1 MLNPIR
7 IHWRVLCILY
17 GSLLASIAFAVGHH
31 LYYQSLADTPVSTA
45 NDLTFGTWTGVPS
58 QKLNTAIGTTFASL
72 FRTSLSITVTTA
84 YLQIVWSVLKAGS
97 TRLNVV
103 DAISG
108 ILANPLGF
116 FNRGAWKKS
125 VVLLILATTIWL
137 LPIAPII
144 TPATLTVQTNS
155 QVSYGLTNVSAVDF
169 NSLNFASVVANSQG
183 ACGYLYRR
191 PQFEVMKIVAAAA
204 GQDDVLPFAAP
215 GNQPNASYVQQFAG
229 PALQCDDV
237 IEPLRGEILSNVNI
251 STFSE
256 YTSYGYLSWT
266 PSDENSMPF
275 VLENVTNN
283 GESYSEYQ
291 LQSYALGPG
300 RGSTTPLSLFVATF
314 PNMQNP
320 YTAGSLFSDYDY
332 VGNATIVKCQLM
344 NATYSS
350 SFNWTNG
357 IRDLNVTVSPSSNGV
372 VYGEGVDCDR
382 FLFTQQVS
390 VPNAFQN
397 ASDDLSDYNNTIIQN
412 FAYQSVMHAFGSI
425 VTGSINYPRFPNGLV
440 VATNVMNTVLG
451 ATRELFQLQN
461 STASQMKGLASLGRE
476 VWPGISVDSVPD
488 NSLDLRST
496 LEQLFQNVTMS
507 LMSSKLLQLVICGTA
522 RRRESVADHI
532 FRPDPATPYY
542 PPPVNVTSITYQNL
556 YAYSAMMLWLSYG
569 VALFLA
575 TITVVVGSMAIFS
588 SGFSYSSTFSTVL
601 RTTSHA
607 TISSDISRN
616 DATGQDPLPEHLC
629 KATISFDRVIEQDGE
644 SAAKEVLEVKQERD
658 CLMAQSRAE
667 RYTT

>member
-1 MLNPIR
+1 MPNPIR
-7 IHWRVLCILY
+7 LHWRVLCILY

-58 QKLNTAIGTTFASL
+58 QKFNTAIGTTFASL

-84 YLQIVWSVLKAGS
+84 YFQIVWSVLKAGS

-108 ILANPLGF
+108 ILANPLAF
-116 FNRGAWKKS
+116 FNGGAWKKS
-125 VVLLILATTIWL
+125 SLLIILAATTWL

-204 GQDDVLPFAAP
+204 GQDDVLPFSAP
-215 GNQPNASYVQQFAG
+215 GSQPNASYVQQFAG
-229 PALQCDDV
+229 PALQCNDV
-237 IEPLRGEILSNVNI
+237 AEPLRGEILTNVNT

-266 PSDENSMPF
+266 PSDENSLPF
-275 VLENVTNN
+275 LLENVTSN

-300 RGSTTPLSLFVATF
+300 RGSSTPLSLFVATF

-320 YTAGSLFSDYDY
+320 YTAGSLISDYDY
-332 VGNATIVKCQLM
+332 VGNATIVKCQLK
-344 NATYSS
+344 NATYAS

-357 IRDLNVTVSPSSNGV
+357 IRDLNITVSPGSDGI
-372 VYGEGVDCDR
+372 VYHEGVDCSQ
-382 FLFTQQVS
+382 FLYTPGVS
-390 VPNAFQN
+390 VSDALKNG
-397 ASDDLSDYNNTIIQN
+397 SDDISDYNNTIIQN

-440 VATNVMNTVLG
+440 VATNVMDTVLG
-451 ATRELFQLQN
+451 ATPELLQLQN
-461 STASQMKGLASLGRE
+461 STAGQMKGLASLGRK
-476 VWPGISVDSVPD
+476 VWPGISVESLPE
-488 NSLDLRST
+488 NSLDLRSS
-496 LEQLFQNVTMS
+496 LEGLFQNVTMS
-507 LMSSKLLQLVICGTA
+507 LMSSKLLQ
-522 RRRESVADHI
+522 SVVSV
-532 FRPDPATPYY
+532 PDPATPYY

-556 YAYSAMMLWLSYG
+556 YAYSATMLWLSYG

-575 TITVVVGSMAIFS
+575 LITVIVGSMAIFS
-588 SGFSYSSTFSTVL
+588 SGFSYSSSFSTVL
-601 RTTSHA
+601 RTASHA
-607 TISSDISRN
+607 AISTDISRN

-629 KATISFDRVIEQDGE
+629 KATILFDRINQQGGE
-644 SAAKEVLEVKQERD
+644 SAAKEVLMVKQESGR
-658 CLMAQSRAE
+658 LLAQSRAE
-667 RYTT
+667 RYS